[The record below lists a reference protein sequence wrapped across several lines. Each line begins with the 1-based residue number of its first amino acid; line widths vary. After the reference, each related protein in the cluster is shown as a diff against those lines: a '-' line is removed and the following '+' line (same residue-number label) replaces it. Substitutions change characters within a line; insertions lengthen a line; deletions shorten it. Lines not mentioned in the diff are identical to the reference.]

1 MRKVKK
7 TQVEMILDHM
17 TKRGSITQRDAY
29 IDYGVSSFFRRL
41 TDIEEMGYQ
50 LDRVIKRH
58 PITGQQYT
66 SVSLAH

>member
-17 TKRGSITQRDAY
+17 QKRGHITQRDAY

-41 TDIEEMGYQ
+41 TDIEQLGYE
-50 LDRVIKRH
+50 LKRVIKTH
-58 PITGQQYT
+58 PVTGQQYT
-66 SVSLAH
+66 QVSFA